1 MPCPA
6 VTTAKPESGT
16 GISIK
21 VGAPVSSPN
30 QRSSM
35 AFDQLIRRLN
45 RAPAILLGLVLGFG
59 FAAEAAAQSASC
71 RQLQADYARANR
83 AVNSGGGGGGV
94 DIGRLQRQ
102 LADAQ
107 NDARR
112 EGCRRIF
119 GRPGKNCPAIHARIN
134 QLQREISRARGGGG
148 LFANNSNNNARL
160 ERDRIRN
167 ALVRNGCGAPSTRGS
182 ETVVASSGYRTL
194 CVRTCDGYYFPI
206 SFSTNRSRFKIDEA
220 VCQSMYGGA
229 PAELFVHPSAA
240 PSDTAV
246 SLKGEPLSSA
256 SNSFA
261 YRHFFSPS
269 CQGQLQRGLAS
280 LGEAFLERVADAR
293 TSAPPRDRPPSDA
306 PALLPMPVARAAPG
320 QDPETLANIA
330 GQFNVRPV
338 WSDDEALVAAANAP
352 IRKLG
357 PDYYYTTPIAIEAL
371 RNPPQRGPV
380 FSLIGSAH
388 AGEAEEGMPG
398 ATSVQ

>member
-1 MPCPA
+1 
-6 VTTAKPESGT
+6 
-16 GISIK
+16 
-21 VGAPVSSPN
+21 
-30 QRSSM
+30 M
-35 AFDQLIRRLN
+35 AFDLLLRRLK
-45 RAPAILLGLVLGFG
+45 RAPAIGLALIMGIG
-59 FAAEAAAQSASC
+59 FAGEAAAESAFC
-71 RQLQADYARANR
+71 RSVQADYHRAGR
-83 AVNSGGGGGGV
+83 NSGGGGGEAAK
-94 DIGRLQRQ
+94 IQRQ
-102 LADAQ
+102 LASAQADAKR
-107 NDARR
+107 N
-112 EGCRRIF
+112 GCRRVLF
-119 GRPGKNCPAIHARIN
+119 GKPGKNCPAIMARIN
-134 QLQREISRARGGGG
+134 QLQRDLGRARSGGGG
-148 LFANNSNNNARL
+148 LLANNSRY
-160 ERDRIRN
+160 ERDRLRGI
-167 ALVRNGCGAPSTRGS
+167 LLRNGCEVPSSGGGGG
-182 ETVVASSGYRTL
+182 EFAGSGYRTL
-194 CVRTCDGYYFPI
+194 CMRTCDGYYFPI